1 MQNFYCKNF
10 VIMQTIANIFD
21 KYYVNITKQ
30 LNIPKK
36 LKNNA
41 GSKKVIEVFEIHQRD
56 RQIKEV
62 TSDTKFPFWH
72 LLSSEMCQ
80 IIMQPVYKYY
90 D

>member
-30 LNIPKK
+30 LHNPKK
-36 LKNNA
+36 LRNNA
-41 GSKKVIEVFEIHQRD
+41 CSKKVIEAFEIHQRE

-62 TSDTKFPFWH
+62 TSDTKFTFWH
-72 LLSSEMCQ
+72 LLSSEMC
-80 IIMQPVYKYY
+80 
-90 D
+90 